1 MVEFPRGEWT
11 YGKICPY
18 CGGKSFSAAQG
29 KWACPYCGCDI
40 SHIPAVLANE
50 IAVDEDEDAE

>member
-1 MVEFPRGEWT
+1 VDV